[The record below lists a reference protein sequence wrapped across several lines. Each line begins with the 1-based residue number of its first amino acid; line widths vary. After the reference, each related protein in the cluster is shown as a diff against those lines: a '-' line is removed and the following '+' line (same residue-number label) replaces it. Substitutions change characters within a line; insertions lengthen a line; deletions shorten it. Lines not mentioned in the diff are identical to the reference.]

1 MLKILHTADWHLGQM
16 FQRYDRF
23 KEHEFFLNWLLK
35 TLESEEIDVLLI
47 SGDIFD
53 ISNPAASTIRQFY
66 TFLNKAARLIPTL
79 QIVVIAGNHD
89 SPARIETP
97 KPLLE
102 SSNIHLVGYVE
113 KTPEK
118 EIDCDKLIIPLK
130 DKYGEVMAFCL
141 AIPFLR
147 IGDYPSMESN
157 VSAYIDGVAAL
168 YELVTNEALKRKSEN
183 QGVIAMGHLHVQHVE
198 ITDMDKMERQIMGGV
213 EGIPVS
219 AFSNKL
225 AYVALGHIHKAQ
237 LVGGRQNVRYSGSP
251 LPMSFSERNY
261 KHQVIAFNLEGNTL
275 SDLRLIEIPLCV
287 HVISVPVAHA
297 PIEKVLQA
305 LEALP
310 EVTGDKD
317 LAPYLEVRVLEDR
330 PDPSRRYKIEK
341 ALEGKYVRLATINLK
356 SAVEGTTEK
365 NGLESYQKLDDL
377 KPLDIF
383 SKVYE
388 TKYGN
393 PAPDDMLQLFNQI
406 AFEVA
411 QSEEA

>member
-1 MLKILHTADWHLGQM
+1 MLKILHTADWHMGQM

-23 KEHEFFLNWLLK
+23 KEHEFFLKWLLE
-35 TLESEEIDVLLI
+35 TLEKEETDVLLI

-53 ISNPAASTIRQFY
+53 ISNPAAATIRQFY
-66 TFLNKAARLIPTL
+66 TFLNRAVTLNPAL

-113 KTPEK
+113 KTAEK

-130 DKYGEVMAFCL
+130 DKQGEVKAFCV

-157 VSAYIDGVAAL
+157 VNAYIDGVAAL
-168 YELVTNEALKRKSEN
+168 YDLVTKEAMARKSDY
-183 QGVIAMGHLHVQHVE
+183 QGIIAMGHLHVQQAE
-198 ITDMDKMERQIMGGV
+198 ITDMDRMERQIMGGV

-219 AFSNKL
+219 AFSNEL

-237 LVGGRQNVRYSGSP
+237 SVGGRQNVRYSGSP

-261 KHQVIAFNLEGNTL
+261 KHQVVVFNLEGNTL
-275 SDLRLIEIPLCV
+275 SEMRFIEIPVCIP
-287 HVISVPVAHA
+287 VISIPIVHA
-297 PIEKVLQA
+297 PIEEVLQT
-305 LEALP
+305 LDALP

-330 PDPSRRYKIEK
+330 PDPSRRHKVEK

-356 SAVEGTTEK
+356 SAVEEISEK
-365 NGLESYQKLDDL
+365 SALESSKKLDDL
-377 KPLDIF
+377 KPVDIF

-388 TKYGN
+388 SKYGN
-393 PAPDDMLQLFNQI
+393 AAPDDMLQLFNQV